1 MFQCRPVTA
10 PARLAPMDLRAHDGA
25 PIARL
30 AASQRKRRRRI
41 VDAAVRLAEKG
52 GLEAVRLRD
61 VAEASDVALGTLY
74 KYFHGK
80 EDILLFALTEEVE
93 KLEAALAARPPRG
106 RSPLERLT
114 EFFKQATRGLT
125 RKPHFARAVLRSL
138 ACGDAET
145 AEKVARFHLR
155 MTRLIVAALR
165 GEPPDLGAEPTA
177 FAGTDRE
184 RQVAFILQN
193 VWFSTLVGWASG
205 LHPARAVAEH
215 VRTAAAL
222 MRTRAE
228 EG

>member
-1 MFQCRPVTA
+1 MFQCRPVTT
-10 PARLAPMDLRAHDGA
+10 PARFGPTDPRTGDGV
-25 PIARL
+25 PVARL
-30 AASQRKRRRRI
+30 AASQRKRQRRI

-93 KLEAALAARPPRG
+93 KLEAAFGARLPRG

-165 GEPPDLGAEPTA
+165 GEPPDLGAEPTVS
-177 FAGTDRE
+177 AGTDRE

-228 EG
+228 ED